1 MSSKIGKALVAG
13 AGISGIRAALDLA
26 QTGYKVTLIDR
37 AAHIGGILSQLDY
50 QFPTNHC
57 GMCKMLP
64 LVQRDASSQFCLR
77 KGLFHENID
86 IRLNTEISAIEGEPG
101 NFTVSLRQR
110 PTWVDADRCIGCG
123 VCEDVC
129 PVEIPDAFNE
139 GLARRKAIYLPV
151 PHNIPNP
158 YVIDPVACTRCGA
171 CEKVCPT
178 NAVQLTEDQRGK
190 FRILVVDDELIVRD
204 SLKEWLDDEGFFVDT
219 AESGPQA
226 LEKLGQESFNLM
238 LTDIKMPGMD
248 GVELLK
254 AAKEAYS
261 DLSVLMMTAYATVET
276 AVEAMKVGA
285 LDYLMK
291 PFDPEKLI
299 PMIVKVYEDL
309 EASRYQQLEV
319 GSIVLCGGTDYF
331 NPADEK
337 NVYGYGV
344 NPSVV
349 TSLEF
354 ERILSGTGPSQ
365 GKLVRPHDGK
375 PVKKIA
381 WFQCVGSRDI
391 QHDADFC
398 SSICCMYAIKEAVL
412 AKQRGGAQLEAA
424 IFYMDMRTFG
434 KSFQRYRDRAQN
446 DYGVRFER
454 SRIHS
459 VTSDEKTGDPV
470 VRYVRTNGAVEN
482 ETFDL
487 VVLAVGQRPAAGTAQ
502 IAGLADI
509 PLNPW
514 GFVQTEAFLPAATA
528 RPGIVV
534 GGSYAGLKDISE
546 SVVFASAASLEAS
559 RVIHSAGGGLVAE
572 PLSETATRD
581 VARQTPKILVALCSC
596 GNKFS
601 GYLDVE
607 NIARQIEQD
616 PCVDR
621 VVCLETT
628 CTAAGWDELAGIA
641 AEATPNRILIGAC
654 HPYLY
659 ISKLRELGRRINL
672 DPALMDVV
680 DIQSAAIA
688 HSTNPA
694 APEGQSPGSGTDA
707 AQSAEEAGGL
717 VFDLQLCAL
726 NMGLARL
733 KRIDPLPVPRISVAR
748 RALVVGGGIAGMHA
762 ALAIADHGYPVELVE
777 RDVKLG
783 GNLHWLHGTIDGVR
797 TGPLLEE
804 TVAKVEKHPNI
815 EVHLESRISIS
826 FGQVGKFYTTVENGE
841 GTTKTIEHGVTI
853 IATGGHEAQTDSY
866 GFGTSPAIITQ
877 KELESRLAADD
888 FDAQRIGSVVMI
900 QCVDSRQEPRNY
912 CSRVCCPTSLKHALA
927 LKEKNPDIAVY
938 ILYRDMMALGFVES
952 YFTRARQAGVIFIQY
967 DPADRPQVSAAQG
980 TDDRV
985 VVGAVDPLLARPV
998 QIEADLLVLAT
1009 GIIPE
1014 LPAQLAAAF
1023 GIDTDPDGFFAVAD
1037 SKWRPVDAL
1046 KEGVFA
1052 CGLALSPRS
1061 VPEAIATAGAAAQRA
1076 LRILAHE
1083 KLSAGKVVASVRE
1096 SLCSLCER
1104 CIETCPY
1111 GARSLDTGREKVLVN
1126 PAMCQGCGDCA
1137 AICPNGAA
1145 VLEGFRQEQMYD
1157 VIDAALF

>member
-1 MSSKIGKALVAG
+1 MNSKIGKALVAG

-26 QTGYKVTLIDR
+26 QTGYQVTLIDR
-37 AAHIGGILSQLDY
+37 APHIGGILSQLDN

-101 NFTVSLRQR
+101 SFAVSLRQR
-110 PTWVDADRCIGCG
+110 PTWVDAQLCVGCG

-129 PVEIPDAFNE
+129 PVEIPDTFNE
-139 GLARRKAIYLPV
+139 GLSRRKAIYLPV
-151 PHNIPNP
+151 PHNIPNA
-158 YVIDPVACTRCGA
+158 YVIDPVACTRCGE

-178 NAVQLTEDQRGK
+178 RAVRLVEDQRGK
-190 FRILVVDDELIVRD
+190 FRILVVDDEQIVRD
-204 SLKEWLDDEGFFVDT
+204 SLKDWLDDEGFFVDT

-226 LEKLGQESFNLM
+226 MEKLGQESFNLM

-254 AAKEAYS
+254 AAKEIFP
-261 DLSVLMMTAYATVET
+261 DLCVLMMTAYATVET
-276 AVEAMKVGA
+276 AVEAMKIGA

-291 PFDPEKLI
+291 PFDPDQLM

-319 GSIVLCGGTDYF
+319 GAIVLCGGTDYF

-337 NVYGYGV
+337 NVHGYGV
-344 NPSVV
+344 NPHVV

-354 ERILSGTGPSQ
+354 ERILSGTGPSR
-365 GKLVRPHDGK
+365 GKLVRPHDGRAI
-375 PVKKIA
+375 KKIA

-391 QHDADFC
+391 QHDADYC

-412 AKQRGGAQLEAA
+412 AKQSGGDGLEAA

-434 KSFQRYRDRAQN
+434 KSFQRYRDQAQH
-446 DYGVRFER
+446 DWGVRFER

-459 VTSDEKTGDPV
+459 VTADEKTGSPV
-470 VRYVRTNGAVEN
+470 VRYVRTDGTVAT

-502 IAGLADI
+502 IARLVDV

-514 GFVQTEAFLPAATA
+514 GFVQTQAFLPAATA
-528 RPGIVV
+528 QPGVVV
-534 GGSYAGLKDISE
+534 GGSFGGLKDISE
-546 SVVFASAASLEAS
+546 SVVLASAAAAEAS
-559 RVIHSAGGGLVAE
+559 RMIHSTGGGLSADLE
-572 PLSETATRD
+572 PAAAVRD
-581 VARQTPKILVALCSC
+581 VSRENPKILVALCSC

-601 GYLDVE
+601 GCLEVE
-607 NIARQIEQD
+607 KIARRLEPD

-621 VVCLETT
+621 VVCLENT
-628 CTAAGWDELAGIA
+628 CTAAGWDELVQIA
-641 AEATPNRILIGAC
+641 AEATPNRVLIGAC

-659 ISKLRELGRRINL
+659 IRKLRELGRRINL

-680 DIQSAAIA
+680 DIQSAVL
-688 HSTNPA
+688 
-694 APEGQSPGSGTDA
+694 
-707 AQSAEEAGGL
+707 AQSAAPAAQEGQGSGSGAGQAQSSEQAAGP
-717 VFDLQLCAL
+717 VFDLQLSAL

-733 KRIDPLPVPRISVAR
+733 KRIDPVPAPEIEVSR

-762 ALAIADHGYPVELVE
+762 ALGIADHGYPVHLVE
-777 RDVKLG
+777 SDVKLG
-783 GNLHWLHGTIDGVR
+783 GNLQWLHGTIDGEP
-797 TGPLLEE
+797 TAPLLEE
-804 TVAKVEKHPNI
+804 TVAKVEKHPHI
-815 EVHLESRISIS
+815 EVHLESKITVS
-826 FGQVGKFYTTVENGE
+826 FGQVGKFYTTVENGD
-841 GTTKTIEHGVTI
+841 GAAKTIEHGVTI
-853 IATGGHEAQTDSY
+853 IATGGQEAQTESFGYGDSK
-866 GFGTSPAIITQ
+866 AIITQ

-888 FDAQRIGSVVMI
+888 FDAGRIGSVVMI

-938 ILYRDMMALGFVES
+938 ILYRDMMTLGFVES
-952 YFTRARQAGVIFIQY
+952 YFTAARRAGVIFVQY
-967 DPADRPQVSAAQG
+967 DPADKPQVSVPQG
-980 TDDRV
+980 FDGSV
-985 VVGAVDPLLARPV
+985 VVSAFDPLLQRPLK
-998 QIEADLLVLAT
+998 IEADLLVLAT
-1009 GIIPE
+1009 GIVAQ
-1014 LPAQLAAAF
+1014 LPKQLAAAF
-1023 GIDTDPDGFFAVAD
+1023 GIERDTDGFFAEAD

-1061 VPEAIATAGAAAQRA
+1061 IPEAIATAGAAAQRA
-1076 LRILAHE
+1076 LRILTHE
-1083 KLSAGKVVASVRE
+1083 KLSAGKVVASVRK

-1111 GARSLDTGREKVLVN
+1111 DARFLDADRENVRVN

-1137 AICPNGAA
+1137 TICPNGAA

-1157 VIDAALF
+1157 VIDAALL